1 MVIMYPQE
9 FIGNLISFVLLMLLF
24 LKIFTT
30 IPKTK
35 GKTHNQKI
43 QILKDEFGFKKINLL
58 CLFYSVLFSLAL
70 IVGLYLIFGYQKTN
84 NVQIEFITVI
94 MVLYSLFL
102 APIWEELA
110 FRRILFDDII
120 LNHMY
125 RSFNIDWKDW
135 KNVKSVFWFSFALS
149 VQALLFVLAHELT
162 TVGFSYFG
170 RFLMALIVGLV
181 YIKYDRNIYYPI
193 AAHFAYNLSIVLMN
207 FFL

>member
-1 MVIMYPQE
+1 MIIMYPQE
-9 FIGNLISFVLLMLLF
+9 FIGILISFVLLMLLF
-24 LKIFTT
+24 LKIFTV

-43 QILKDEFGFKKINLL
+43 QILEEELGFKRIILPR
-58 CLFYSVLFSLAL
+58 LFYSILFSLAL

-84 NVQIEFITVI
+84 NVQIEVITII

-125 RSFNIDWKDW
+125 KSFNIDWKDW
-135 KNVKSVFWFSFALS
+135 KNIKSVFWFSFALS
-149 VQALLFVLAHELT
+149 LQALLFVLAHGST
-162 TVGFSYFG
+162 TIGFSYYG
-170 RFLMALIVGLV
+170 RFLMAAIAGLV

-193 AAHFAYNLSIVLMN
+193 ALHFAYNLSNVLVN
-207 FFL
+207 FIL